1 VADHVRAVALVEP
14 LRLGPDLAGG
24 GLAALDAHQEHP
36 HGVGQLLAGLGGL
49 VHLVAPLGRAEVG
62 QAGAGQHQVG
72 GIGMV
77 DRGQHPALG
86 QGGGDVDLGAE
97 RRGLCGLGQG
107 GAGRQGGVGQ
117 GQQGVDALDLAGQ
130 ARVIDRR
137 EDSRPALFLQLHEPQ
152 HHGCRYLPAG
162 LAI

>member
-1 VADHVRAVALVEP
+1 
-14 LRLGPDLAGG
+14 
-24 GLAALDAHQEHP
+24 
-36 HGVGQLLAGLGGL
+36 
-49 VHLVAPLGRAEVG
+49 VHLVATLGRAQVG
-62 QAGAGQHQVG
+62 QAGAGQDQVG

-97 RRGLCGLGQG
+97 RVGLGGLGQG
-107 GAGRQGGVGQ
+107 GAGRQGGLGQ
-117 GQQGVDALDLAGQ
+117 GQQGVGHLDLAGQ
-130 ARVIDRR
+130 ARVVDRR